1 MLQDMVKEQAKA
13 IAELADAVR
22 KLQVGDRKRK
32 GDSVAIKLVSF
43 GYNKK
48 GPPRLPVSQIVDA
61 RRIHDPEKQC
71 PYGLGIQPDV
81 RDYVVAEA
89 GAWEV
94 MQEIYQKATRSHAAR
109 KHSYDPSPV
118 EVWTGCGS
126 GRHRSVA
133 VTEEVGDSLRGEGY
147 QVIIEHQERDSWPR
161 RSRQH
166 RHPIV
171 TEDWE
176 NRATDAFPQ

>member
-1 MLQDMVKEQAKA
+1 MVKEQAKA

-32 GDSVAIKLVSF
+32 GGQCGHKAGVLRVQQEGSSKIRTWMEDAS
-43 GYNKK
+43 
-48 GPPRLPVSQIVDA
+48 PPRKWFITGITRKGTMCPAIWSWWP
-61 RRIHDPEKQC
+61 RRHIWLYMPERRGSK
-71 PYGLGIQPDV
+71 L
-81 RDYVVAEA
+81 
-89 GAWEV
+89 
-94 MQEIYQKATRSHAAR
+94 
-109 KHSYDPSPV
+109 
-118 EVWTGCGS
+118 WTGCGS

-176 NRATDAFPQ
+176 NRATDAFPQW

>member
-1 MLQDMVKEQAKA
+1 MVHHRNHQ
-13 IAELADAVR
+13 
-22 KLQVGDRKRK
+22 K
-32 GDSVAIKLVSF
+32 GDNVSSNLVMMT
-43 GYNKK
+43 KAAH
-48 GPPRLPVSQIVDA
+48 LALHA
-61 RRIHDPEKQC
+61 REKRQQ
-71 PYGLGIQPDV
+71 L
-81 RDYVVAEA
+81 
-89 GAWEV
+89 
-94 MQEIYQKATRSHAAR
+94 
-109 KHSYDPSPV
+109 
-118 EVWTGCGS
+118 WTGCGS